1 MQFLHSEF
9 TIGSDSVIEVV
20 LDKQANVRLLDDG
33 NFSNYRCGR
42 QYQYLGGRA
51 MKSPVHLSPPHY
63 GRWHVVVD
71 LGGLRGSVRASIGL
85 L

>member
-9 TIGSDSVIEVV
+9 TIGSDSVIQVT
-20 LDKQANVRLLDDG
+20 LDKQANVRLLDDT
-33 NFSNYRCGR
+33 NFTRYRSGGR
-42 QYQYLGGRA
+42 YTFHGGRA
-51 MKSPVHLSPPHY
+51 VKSPVHLSPPHY

-71 LGGLRGSVRASIGL
+71 LGGHAGSVRASIGL